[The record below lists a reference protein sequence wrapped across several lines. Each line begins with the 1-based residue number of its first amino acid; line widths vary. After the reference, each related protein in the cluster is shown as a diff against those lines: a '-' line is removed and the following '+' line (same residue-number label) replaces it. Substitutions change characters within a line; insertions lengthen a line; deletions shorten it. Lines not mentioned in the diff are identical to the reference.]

1 MVRRSDPVHLYYNF
15 LLIIFI
21 KLCRISGSLNLVLNN
36 NEIPLVL
43 WLITNFKKNLKDIYK
58 IGSLTGVVFSKKVTE
73 KYKGK
78 LIIIVVIIIYV

>member
-1 MVRRSDPVHLYYNF
+1 MVRRSAPVHLYYNF

>member
-1 MVRRSDPVHLYYNF
+1 MHLYYNF

-21 KLCRISGSLNLVLNN
+21 KLCRISGSLDLVLNN

>member
-1 MVRRSDPVHLYYNF
+1 MNGVTTSSLSPLWALWNWNIREDANYIWLDGKDPVHLYYNF

-43 WLITNFKKNLKDIYK
+43 WLITNFKKK
-58 IGSLTGVVFSKKVTE
+58 F
-73 KYKGK
+73 KGH
-78 LIIIVVIIIYV
+78 I